1 MAALVEEA
9 LPTSKLNGLKLDD
22 EEPSP
27 ISENVRIE
35 NGFNQKIENEKSPSV
50 SSDEPSSPTSGKG
63 INDLH
68 YSQIC
73 SSTLILDGDLKEP
86 KDKK

>member
-9 LPTSKLNGLKLDD
+9 LPTSKLNGLKLD
-22 EEPSP
+22 EEEASP

-35 NGFNQKIENEKSPSV
+35 NGFKEKIESEKCPSV
-50 SSDEPSSPTSGKG
+50 SSEEPSSPTSGKG

-68 YSQIC
+68 DSQIC
-73 SSTLILDGDLKEP
+73 FFDFNFRGWSQKAMR
-86 KDKK
+86 